1 MTRVETGGENDGG
14 AGRLS
19 SEQVQAQLEAA
30 LEAAAEHARL
40 TVRLAVAD
48 TELAAAEAQVGE
60 ARSRLAD
67 ETTDVERLESFS
79 PTRIWA
85 GLRGS
90 RESDLDRER
99 AEQQQAEY
107 TVAVVELRR
116 DRARDA
122 CAALRSAY
130 DGLGDVAARR
140 AAALEAKAAWL
151 AETGAPEAEELAQLA
166 SDLGAVRST
175 ATELREALGAADDAA
190 DALAQADNLLSSA
203 RGWSTA
209 DTFFDGGLLTD
220 MVKYDRMDQAQ
231 ALMRRADDALSDLG
245 VELADVGM
253 EPVGGIEITQ
263 LVRAFDVWF
272 DNIFSDWA
280 VRERIGEAAA
290 RVAEARGAVGEV
302 RRRLV
307 DRLLQAESKEAVL
320 VARREELLG
329 APGAD
334 SP

>member
-1 MTRVETGGENDGG
+1 MSQPTSDPALDPHR
-14 AGRLS
+14 
-19 SEQVQAQLEAA
+19 VQAELEAA

-40 TVRLAVAD
+40 THRLAAADAELAD
-48 TELAAAEAQVGE
+48 TEAQVAA

-67 ETTDVERLESFS
+67 ESADVERLESFS

-107 TVAVVELRR
+107 AVAVVELRR
-116 DRARDA
+116 DRARGA
-122 CAALRSAY
+122 CASLRAAY
-130 DGLGDVAARR
+130 DALGDVAARR
-140 AAALEAKAAWL
+140 SAALDAKQAWL
-151 AETGAPEAEELAQLA
+151 LETGAPQAEELAQVA
-166 SDLGAVRST
+166 ADLGAIRST
-175 ATELREALGAADDAA
+175 TTELGEALEACDTALDE
-190 DALAQADNLLSSA
+190 LAQADNLLSSA

-253 EPVGGIEITQ
+253 EPVGGVEITQ

-307 DRLLQAESKEAVL
+307 DRLLQAESREAVL
-320 VARREELLG
+320 VGRRQELLG
-329 APGAD
+329 A
-334 SP
+334 SS

>member
-1 MTRVETGGENDGG
+1 MSQPDSAPPSAPAEPTG
-14 AGRLS
+14 AR
-19 SEQVQAQLEAA
+19 VQAELEAA
-30 LEAAAEHARL
+30 AQAAAEHARL
-40 TVRLAVAD
+40 GTRLAAAD
-48 TELAAAEAQVGE
+48 AELADAEAQVAA
-60 ARSRLAD
+60 ARARLAD
-67 ETTDVERLESFS
+67 EAADVARLESFS

-107 TVAVVELRR
+107 AVAVAQLRR

-122 CAALRSAY
+122 CTSLRSAY
-130 DGLGDVAARR
+130 DGLGDVAGRRR
-140 AAALEAKAAWL
+140 AALDAKEAWL
-151 AETGAPEAEELAQLA
+151 ARTGAPEAAELEQVAA
-166 SDLGAVRST
+166 DLGVLRSGT
-175 ATELREALGAADDAA
+175 TELRGALVATDTALDALG
-190 DALAQADNLLSSA
+190 QADRLLSSA

-231 ALMRRADDALSDLG
+231 GLMRAADDALSDLG

-253 EPVGGIEITQ
+253 EPVGGVEITD

-280 VRERIGEAAA
+280 VRERISEAAG

-307 DRLLQAESKEAVL
+307 DRLLQAESREAVL
-320 VARREELLG
+320 VARREDLLG
-329 APGAD
+329 G
-334 SP
+334 

>member
-1 MTRVETGGENDGG
+1 METGAQTSVGDQGRSGE
-14 AGRLS
+14 R
-19 SEQVQAQLEAA
+19 VQADLEAA

-40 TVRLAVAD
+40 THRLAAAD
-48 TELAAAEAQVGE
+48 AELADAEAQVAE

-67 ETTDVERLESFS
+67 ERADVERLESFS

-90 RESDLDRER
+90 RESDLDREQ
-99 AEQQQAEY
+99 AEQRQAEY

-116 DRARDA
+116 DRAREA
-122 CAALRSAY
+122 CASLRAAY
-130 DGLGDVAARR
+130 DALGDVVARR
-140 AAALEAKAAWL
+140 SAALDAKQAWL
-151 AETGAPEAEELAQLA
+151 LETGGPQAEELAQVA
-166 SDLGAVRST
+166 ADLGAIRST
-175 ATELREALGAADDAA
+175 TTELVEALEACDIALDT
-190 DALAQADNLLSSA
+190 LAQADNLLSSA

-253 EPVGGIEITQ
+253 EPVGGVEVTE

-307 DRLLQAESKEAVL
+307 DRLLQAESREAVL
-320 VARREELLG
+320 VGRRQELLG
-329 APGAD
+329 ADGPG
-334 SP
+334 

>member
-1 MTRVETGGENDGG
+1 MNQPPRDPH
-14 AGRLS
+14 R
-19 SEQVQAQLEAA
+19 VQADLEAA
-30 LEAAAEHARL
+30 LEAAAEQARL
-40 TVRLAVAD
+40 ATRLQVAD
-48 TELAAAEAQVGE
+48 IELAAAEAQVAE
-60 ARSRLAD
+60 ARGRLAD
-67 ETTDVERLESFS
+67 ERADVARLESFS

-99 AEQQQAEY
+99 AEQQRAEY

-116 DRARDA
+116 DRAREA

-130 DGLGDVAARR
+130 DALGDVAARR
-140 AAALEAKAAWL
+140 AAALDAKAAWL

-175 ATELREALGAADDAA
+175 TTELREALGAADDAA

-253 EPVGGIEITQ
+253 EPVGGVEITQ

-280 VRERIGEAAA
+280 VRERIGEAAT

-320 VARREELLG
+320 VARRDELLG
-329 APGAD
+329 AGN
-334 SP
+334 

>member
-1 MTRVETGGENDGG
+1 MHPVTPDDAQTAPTHHDRAE
-14 AGRLS
+14 S
-19 SEQVQAQLEAA
+19 VQAELEAA
-30 LEAAAEHARL
+30 AQAVAEHARL
-40 TVRLAVAD
+40 SVRVA
-48 TELAAAEAQVGE
+48 AAEVEVTDAEAQVGA
-60 ARSRLAD
+60 ARARLAD
-67 ETTDVERLESFS
+67 ATADVQQLESFS
-79 PTRIWA
+79 PARIWA

-99 AEQQQAEY
+99 AEQQQGEY
-107 TVAVVELRR
+107 AVAVAELRR
-116 DRARDA
+116 ERARDA
-122 CAALRSAY
+122 LASLRSSYDALGEVQPRLHAAL
-130 DGLGDVAARR
+130 AAK
-140 AAALEAKAAWL
+140 EAWVR
-151 AETGAPEAEELAQLA
+151 ETGAPQAEELGQVA

-175 ATELREALGAADDAA
+175 GIELGEALGAADAALDALGQA
-190 DALAQADNLLSSA
+190 DALLSSA

-253 EPVGGIEITQ
+253 EPVGGVEVTE

-307 DRLLQAESKEAVL
+307 DRLLQAESREAEL

-329 APGAD
+329 VDRAR
-334 SP
+334 S

>member
-1 MTRVETGGENDGG
+1 MSQPTPDPHR
-14 AGRLS
+14 
-19 SEQVQAQLEAA
+19 VQAELEAA

-40 TVRLAVAD
+40 THRLTAAD
-48 TELAAAEAQVGE
+48 AELADAEAQVAQ
-60 ARSRLAD
+60 ARARLVD
-67 ETTDVERLESFS
+67 ESADVERLESFS

-90 RESDLDRER
+90 RESDLDREQ

-107 TVAVVELRR
+107 AVAVVELRR
-116 DRARDA
+116 DRAREA
-122 CAALRSAY
+122 RASLRAAY
-130 DGLGDVAARR
+130 DALGDVAARR
-140 AAALEAKAAWL
+140 SAALDAKAAWL
-151 AETGAPEAEELAQLA
+151 TATGAPEAEELAQLA
-166 SDLGAVRST
+166 ADLGAVRST
-175 ATELREALGAADDAA
+175 TAELGEALGAADTAL

-231 ALMRRADDALSDLG
+231 GLMRRADDALSDLG

-253 EPVGGIEITQ
+253 EPVGGVEVRD

-272 DNIFSDWA
+272 DNIFSDWV
-280 VRERIGEAAA
+280 VRERIGEAAV

-307 DRLLQAESKEAVL
+307 DRLLQAESREAVL
-320 VARREELLG
+320 VGRRQELLG
-329 APGAD
+329 AG
-334 SP
+334 S